1 MPKMKRE
8 IGGKDG
14 REQGRLSS
22 DERARL
28 GGSQATDV
36 SEVGADRVNVVAVE
50 VACGIHQRTFLLLLE
65 RKDEK
70 K

>member
-28 GGSQATDV
+28 GGSQAADV
-36 SEVGADRVNVVAVE
+36 SEVGGQSQRGCRGGGLRNSSADFSAPS
-50 VACGIHQRTFLLLLE
+50 
-65 RKDEK
+65 RKEG
-70 K
+70 